1 MKRLVIIFLALVLQP
16 EFLFAVQNL
25 FTKPE
30 LKGYIKDL
38 QASSFTNNADSLYTW
53 NLVHNRINFKWN
65 FTNSLLARVEVR
77 TRLYYGEQI
86 KLIQG
91 FGDYIDTDEGY
102 FKLSKLWV
110 NKKAMVLHSTVDRLM
125 MSYTHLKFTLTL
137 GRQRINWG
145 INTIWNPNDL
155 FNASNFLDF
164 DYEERPG
171 TDGLRMQY
179 FPNTNTSLEAGFKL
193 GENSDQTVLAV
204 LYKTNK
210 WNYDIQLLTGI
221 YYTDWVIGCGW
232 AGNIKDA
239 GFKGEF
245 SYFIPKN
252 ESSEGNNVL
261 STSLT
266 LDYSFNNN
274 WYASLSTLY
283 QSRVFISEGSAI
295 IAQPRVLN
303 AKFLMPYQYSF
314 YANVNKQFSPLLTG
328 NLGIVFSTTRNSTI
342 FLPGLSFN
350 ISESMDLDL
359 TAQCMFEKI
368 TEDYQTTGN
377 TIYLRIKFSF

>member
-1 MKRLVIIFLALVLQP
+1 
-16 EFLFAVQNL
+16 
-25 FTKPE
+25 
-30 LKGYIKDL
+30 
-38 QASSFTNNADSLYTW
+38 
-53 NLVHNRINFKWN
+53 
-65 FTNSLLARVEVR
+65 
-77 TRLYYGEQI
+77 
-86 KLIQG
+86 
-91 FGDYIDTDEGY
+91 
-102 FKLSKLWV
+102 
-110 NKKAMVLHSTVDRLM
+110 MVLHSTVDRLM

-210 WNYDIQLLTGI
+210 WNYDLQLLTGI

-328 NLGIVFSTTRNSTI
+328 NLGIVFQQQETVQFSYPVCLLI
-342 FLPGLSFN
+342 FQNLWTL
-350 ISESMDLDL
+350 I
-359 TAQCMFEKI
+359 
-368 TEDYQTTGN
+368 
-377 TIYLRIKFSF
+377 

>member
-1 MKRLVIIFLALVLQP
+1 M
-16 EFLFAVQNL
+16 LFR
-25 FTKPE
+25 
-30 LKGYIKDL
+30 
-38 QASSFTNNADSLYTW
+38 S
-53 NLVHNRINFKWN
+53 
-65 FTNSLLARVEVR
+65 
-77 TRLYYGEQI
+77 
-86 KLIQG
+86 
-91 FGDYIDTDEGY
+91 
-102 FKLSKLWV
+102 
-110 NKKAMVLHSTVDRLM
+110 
-125 MSYTHLKFTLTL
+125 
-137 GRQRINWG
+137 
-145 INTIWNPNDL
+145 
-155 FNASNFLDF
+155 
-164 DYEERPG
+164 
-171 TDGLRMQY
+171 
-179 FPNTNTSLEAGFKL
+179 NTNTSLEAGFKL

-210 WNYDIQLLTGI
+210 WNYDLQLLTGI

-350 ISESMDLDL
+350 ISESLDLDL